1 MAAEIAIKRSFNSN
15 YDSNASRM
23 ILIGK
28 LFLLFSLFVSFRLLD
43 EFLRS
48 QSFPTFG
55 EIQILFFL
63 IIFTYLLYRQIYRF
77 RMLIKEITFN
87 RILNEEYW
95 HASRLRGNILSHLL
109 ALIISPVFATSLM
122 AFLYLADRV
131 VFLLLFIDI
140 FVFIYIDR
148 KLCINFEKYLNKDVA
163 KLFYEYAPLAVNTFF
178 LVMVY
183 VLIKLFDNSIVF
195 EAGSSEIPIY
205 VAKNVHH
212 SCQFFRW
219 LIRTQSYIELLISS
233 LRNLESIGWYFYV
246 TMLVS
251 TVSVIPF
258 SAVSFLLKSI
268 SNTAPLIRKEK
279 QSEPPT

>member
-1 MAAEIAIKRSFNSN
+1 MATDIALKRSFNSN
-15 YDSNASRM
+15 YDSHASKM
-23 ILIGK
+23 YLMGK

-48 QSFPTFG
+48 QSYPTFG

-63 IIFTYLLYRQIYRF
+63 IIFTYLLYRQIYRL
-77 RMLIKEITFN
+77 RVLIKEITFN

-122 AFLYLADRV
+122 AFLYLAERV
-131 VFLLLFIDI
+131 VFVFLFIDI

-163 KLFYEYAPLAVNTFF
+163 RLFYEYTPLAVNTLF
-178 LVMVY
+178 LVIVY
-183 VLIKLFDNSIVF
+183 ILIKLFDNSIVF
-195 EAGSSEIPIY
+195 EAGSSEIPMY
-205 VAKNVHH
+205 VANNVHH

-219 LIRTQSYIELLISS
+219 LIRTQFYIELLISS

-268 SNTAPLIRKEK
+268 VNNGSNKKGKKE
-279 QSEPPT
+279 